1 MGRRSNHCQDL
12 VRRAQHFRSY
22 FSSGL
27 NLLADDRLSS
37 LCIDFAN
44 SIRPWPKIVGCC
56 ITFHALTLGE
66 TVAQSLENPILNSPF
81 RMPSRHWELS
91 ERGMPTGQALSGRR
105 PSAYIVPIPKAT
117 RTAGQLELDVEG
129 PVNLKTNDLVNR
141 IRDRVD
147 QWRALPAGQWG
158 VTYETARLLTH
169 WRETT
174 RERPL
179 FFCQVEAAETI
190 IWLTEVA
197 QKNRAFQE
205 LADAAATHSQA
216 ANPGLMRLAMKLATG
231 AGKTTVM
238 AMLIAWH
245 TVNKAR
251 RPNSKMFTDAFLI
264 VTPGITIKDRLR
276 VLMPEAPDSI
286 YERL

>member
-1 MGRRSNHCQDL
+1 MAEL
-12 VRRAQHFRSY
+12 
-22 FSSGL
+22 
-27 NLLADDRLSS
+27 
-37 LCIDFAN
+37 
-44 SIRPWPKIVGCC
+44 
-56 ITFHALTLGE
+56 
-66 TVAQSLENPILNSPF
+66 LENPILNSPF
-81 RMPSRHWELS
+81 RMPSSHWELN
-91 ERGMPTGQALSGRR
+91 ERGMPTGDALSGRR
-105 PSAYIVPIPKAT
+105 QSAYIVPIPKPK
-117 RTAGQLELDVEG
+117 RTAGQAEFEYDVEG
-129 PVNLKTNDLVNR
+129 SANVKTNDLVNR

-147 QWRALPAGQWG
+147 QWRKLPAGQWG
-158 VTYETARLLTH
+158 VTYETARLLMH
-169 WRETT
+169 WRETA
-174 RERPL
+174 RDRPL

-197 QKNRAFQE
+197 PRNKASQE
-205 LADAAATHSQA
+205 LAEAAAMHSAA
-216 ANPGLMRLAMKLATG
+216 ANPGLFRLAMKLATG

-286 YERL
+286 YERLSIVPRDMMADLLKARIVITNYHAFQRRKVPLAKGTAEVLRGRETTGRV